1 MLKALFLA
9 ISTLAIAHLIA
20 LLGFAAW
27 LQQGDRL
34 DMARINEIRAIFSK
48 TITAEK
54 ADLAR
59 QARLAA
65 DEQASVRAA
74 AVNANPPVPSANKLS
89 LIGELD
95 DLNLVTVER
104 LRKESEDLRN
114 TIARERMQIEAAA
127 QSLADEQADFLRVR
141 KEIRESE
148 GSAQFKKALERYEGL
163 KPDST
168 QAVFQTLID
177 QGETDQVVSY
187 LNAMQPRISSK
198 IIGKFTPEVAADLL
212 ERIRRRGVE
221 PAAKAAAT
229 PAATPVANA
238 GG

>member
-9 ISTLAIAHLIA
+9 ISTLAIAHFIA
-20 LLGFAAW
+20 LLGFTAW

-34 DMARINEIRAIFSK
+34 DMARVNEIREIFSK

-54 ADLAR
+54 AGIVKEAR
-59 QARLAA
+59 VAA
-65 DEQASVRAA
+65 DEQAAA
-74 AVNANPPVPSANKLS
+74 EVAAINANPPVPSSNKLS

-104 LRKESEDLRN
+104 LRKEGEDLRD
-114 TIARERMQIEAAA
+114 TIARQRAQIEAA
-127 QSLADEQADFLRVR
+127 SLALAEEKADFLRLR
-141 KEIRESE
+141 EEIRKSE

-177 QGETDQVVSY
+177 LGETDQVVSY
-187 LNAMQPRISSK
+187 LNAMQPRTSSK
-198 IIGKFTPEVAADLL
+198 IIGKFPPDVAADLL

-221 PAAKAAAT
+221 PAAK
-229 PAATPVANA
+229 PVANA